1 MKKKTLPSYFTICIV
16 WFLVKTTGCFGQSPE
31 FSIREFASGQIK
43 KGVRSIGMGGDGA
56 TWGNYSLVYR
66 DSNTVLVDA
75 GNSLYSNDNNF
86 SFTALGVVLPPFK
99 NGLTIFALA
108 LSQYASNI
116 STTLKSPGFGNSAL
130 PVHGDGNNQSIFAK
144 AAMPIGKKIS
154 IGILVSY
161 ERSQFNGVADLSP
174 LSVRYQTNWLPSGG
188 FGITWQANKRF
199 LLGVRALFNNDN
211 ETRIDNLGSTTGLNN
226 TQEYRAGVSAGLWK
240 GALVDV
246 GGNIRHRENQLNNVN
261 ATSTQPNLGFEQNL
275 WKRHFAFR
283 FGLDET
289 SKTFGMSFRFSPIAF
304 DLAFV
309 DNLAIE
315 RLGSLFGTSS
325 NSLIATFVFDYASL
339 RKK

>member
-75 GNSLYSNDNNF
+75 GNSSYSNDNNF

-174 LSVRYQTNWLPSGG
+174 LSVRYQTNWLPQDLEILLCLYMAMAITNQYLLKQQCQSVKKFLSGYL
-188 FGITWQANKRF
+188 F
-199 LLGVRALFNNDN
+199 LMNAL
-211 ETRIDNLGSTTGLNN
+211 NLMVLLIYRPYLCVTKPIGCPLVGS
-226 TQEYRAGVSAGLWK
+226 E
-240 GALVDV
+240 
-246 GGNIRHRENQLNNVN
+246 
-261 ATSTQPNLGFEQNL
+261 
-275 WKRHFAFR
+275 
-283 FGLDET
+283 
-289 SKTFGMSFRFSPIAF
+289 
-304 DLAFV
+304 
-309 DNLAIE
+309 
-315 RLGSLFGTSS
+315 
-325 NSLIATFVFDYASL
+325 
-339 RKK
+339 